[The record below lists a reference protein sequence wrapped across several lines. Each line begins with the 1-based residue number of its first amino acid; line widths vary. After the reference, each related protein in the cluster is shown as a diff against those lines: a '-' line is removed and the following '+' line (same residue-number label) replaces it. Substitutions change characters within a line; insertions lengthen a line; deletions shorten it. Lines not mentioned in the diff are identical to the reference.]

1 MRRRVRQIADAF
13 VEHNL
18 LSYAAAIAFQALVA
32 LVPLTMLVLGM
43 LGATG
48 NRQLWEDDVAPAI
61 QGRVTGPVYRG
72 IDYSVTQILDHGS
85 AGLITVASL
94 LSAWYLTAAMRAVIE
109 ALDRIHDVKDK
120 RSWPTRIVTAVVLGV
135 TGGVCL
141 YSAFL
146 LLIGLGG
153 VVGWACALLLVAAT
167 VTLILRF

>member
-32 LVPLTMLVLGM
+32 LVPLTMLVLGV

-48 NRQLWEDDVAPAI
+48 NQQLWEDDVAPSI
-61 QGRVTGPVYRG
+61 KGRVTGPVFSG
-72 IDYSVTQILDHGS
+72 IDYSVRQILEHGS
-85 AGLITVASL
+85 AGLIVVASV

-120 RSWPTRIVTAVVLGV
+120 RPWPRRIVTAVVLGV

-141 YSAFL
+141 YSAALF
-146 LLIGLGG
+146 LIGLGG
-153 VVGWACALLLVAAT
+153 IAGW
-167 VTLILRF
+167 